1 MSPAYGEIRMK
12 GFVTGFA
19 LSIAMGLTA
28 GAHAE
33 SVKALYDQSCTYC
46 HASGAA
52 GAPKTGDQAAWKP
65 RLEKGMDTLVKHV
78 EEGFNAM
85 PPGGMCGDCSKDD
98 YRALIEYMTK

>member
-1 MSPAYGEIRMK
+1 MK
-12 GFVTGFA
+12 GFATGLA
-19 LSIAMGLTA
+19 LAIAMSLSA
-28 GAHAE
+28 GAQAE

-65 RLEKGMDTLVKHV
+65 RLDKGMDTLVKHV
-78 EEGFNAM
+78 EEGYNAM
-85 PPGGMCGDCSKDD
+85 PPGGMCGDCSKED